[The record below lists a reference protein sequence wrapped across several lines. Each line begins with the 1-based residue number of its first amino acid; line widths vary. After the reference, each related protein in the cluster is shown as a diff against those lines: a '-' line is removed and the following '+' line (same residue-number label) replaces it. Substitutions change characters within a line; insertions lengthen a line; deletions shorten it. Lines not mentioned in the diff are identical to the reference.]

1 MSSVAELD
9 ASLTNEEL
17 RRRLTTEFKVNVGPV
32 TPSTRRVLLKKL
44 AKLEKGRS
52 SPSLDDSRHDVNNA
66 SNNSFIN
73 QAEESTF
80 YNGNNHNGAPVHHD
94 SVYDEV
100 PRPSAKRNS
109 PRRYSPRRKTME
121 EIEAIQTFKVS
132 TLLCVCLLFLQ
143 D

>member
-1 MSSVAELD
+1 MSSVADLD
-9 ASLTNEEL
+9 ASLSNEEL
-17 RRRLTTEFKVNVGPV
+17 RRRLTNEFKVNVGPV

-52 SPSLDDSRHDVNNA
+52 SPSLDDSHHDVNNA
-66 SNNSFIN
+66 SDTSIN

-80 YNGNNHNGAPVHHD
+80 FNGNHNGAPVHND

-100 PRPSAKRNS
+100 PRVATKRNS
-109 PRRYSPRRKTME
+109 PRRYSPRRKTLE

-132 TLLCVCLLFLQ
+132 TLLCLCLLFSLQ

>member
-1 MSSVAELD
+1 MSSVADLD
-9 ASLTNEEL
+9 ASLSNEEL
-17 RRRLTTEFKVNVGPV
+17 RRRLTNEFKVNVGPV
-32 TPSTRRVLLKKL
+32 TTSTRRVLLKKL

-66 SNNSFIN
+66 SNTSIN

-80 YNGNNHNGAPVHHD
+80 HNGNHNGASVQND
-94 SVYDEV
+94 SVYDQV
-100 PRPSAKRNS
+100 PQRVTKRNS

-132 TLLCVCLLFLQ
+132 NIY
-143 D
+143 